1 MGAPKRQLSTIEL
14 GDPPEAWAAAGF
26 HVEQDRLRLGSTVLR
41 LTGDGGGVRGWA
53 IDGVAHD
60 VDGLAAVE
68 AGGTEAVATEA
79 ASTEVSAPPDG
90 APHPNGVVSIDHVVV
105 RTGDVDRT
113 VSAFEAAGLE
123 VRGGRSTT
131 SYGSPM
137 RQVFFW
143 AGDVIVELVG
153 PDAHEPTTDEP
164 TTFFGLALVSGD
176 LDATAATLG
185 ELLSAPKDAVQA
197 GRRIAGLRG
206 GEVGITVPVAVMSP
220 HVRPTA

>member
-14 GDPPEAWAAAGF
+14 GDAPEAWAAAGF

-53 IDGVAHD
+53 IDGVTHD
-60 VDGLAAVE
+60 LDGLAAVE
-68 AGGTEAVATEA
+68 AGGTEA
-79 ASTEVSAPPDG
+79 ASLEVSTSAEGP
-90 APHPNGVVSIDHVVV
+90 PHPNGVVSIDHVVV
-105 RTGDVDRT
+105 RTGDVERT

-123 VRGGRSTT
+123 VRGGRSTS

-153 PDAHEPTTDEP
+153 PDAREPTDEP
-164 TTFFGLALVSGD
+164 TTFFGLALVSDD
-176 LDATAATLG
+176 LDATATTLG
-185 ELLSAPKDAVQA
+185 ELLSTPKDAVQA

-206 GEVGITVPVAVMSP
+206 GQVGITVPVAVMSP
-220 HVRPTA
+220 HVRPIA